1 MWVNPEVRRLGV
13 ATRLVA
19 SVMEW
24 AQRGRASAVELWVT
38 DGNRPALSL
47 YQGIGFAETGARQ
60 PLPSDPTK
68 EELHMIYWL
77 RPRQVEKD
85 K

>member
-38 DGNRPALSL
+38 HGNTPALSL
-47 YQGIGFAETGARQ
+47 YRGFGFVETGARQ

-68 EELHMIYWL
+68 EEFQMIYWL
-77 RPRQVEKD
+77 PPPEVGKN